1 MQVLYWLEGIRCD
14 ILDTFFSLI
23 THLGSETLF
32 IAIAIVV
39 FWCVGKK
46 QGYYLMT
53 VGFFGT
59 VINQFLKLLFRI
71 PRPWVKDPAFTIVES
86 AREGA
91 TGYSF
96 PSGHTQ
102 NAVSV
107 LGCPARFS
115 RRKGLRIACLVLI
128 LLTGLSR
135 MYLGVH
141 TPLDVSVSLLVGAV
155 LVFGIYPFFEHGD
168 EKPLRMYV
176 MMGALAFC
184 SLLYVLFV
192 ELNAWPADI
201 DAHNLASGIK
211 NGYLVL
217 GCSCGMLLSCAL
229 ERKYINFPTEAPLG
243 AQVVKVVF
251 GLALVLGL
259 KAGLKPIC
267 VAIFGGH
274 EAATAL
280 RYFLLVMF
288 AACVWPLT
296 FRWFSKGCPLT
307 SRVKKVAKIVTVVLL
322 VLVLLV
328 GYLFWEVTRKTNN
341 VKPIETESCTN
352 DFITPLGETMISG
365 HRSGGGIAPEN
376 TLMAFKNCVERMS
389 LRLDVFE
396 FDIHL
401 TADGV
406 PVLIHDGTL
415 DRTSDAVEVFG
426 EENVEVGEKTL
437 AELKKL
443 NMGAKFVA
451 DGGETPFAGLS
462 AADSELEDLRI
473 ITLDEALTY
482 LEANGPFYYI
492 IEIKNGGET
501 GCQAADILY
510 ETLKEFGALQR
521 TVVGTFHNE
530 ITAYMDTTY
539 PDMLRSAGFNEVI
552 EFYIYSLLKLPAAE
566 DKWNFVALQ
575 IPTTDYTVNLGTS
588 RLVNY
593 AHKHNIAVQYWT
605 INDPEEMAYLQS
617 IGADAIMTDV
627 PDQATMLVQPK

>member
-1 MQVLYWLEGIRCD
+1 MQVLYWLEGIRNGV
-14 ILDTFFSLI
+14 LDTFFSLI

-59 VINQFLKLLFRI
+59 IINQFLKLLFRI
-71 PRPWVKDPAFTIVES
+71 PRPWVKDPSFTIVES

-115 RRKGLRIACLVLI
+115 RNKALRIVCGVLI

-141 TPLDVSVSLLVGAV
+141 TPLDVGVSLLIGAV
-155 LVFGIYPFFEHGD
+155 LVFGVYPFFEHGD
-168 EKPLRMYV
+168 EKPARMYAI
-176 MMGALAFC
+176 MGGMTLCAV
-184 SLLYVLFV
+184 LYVLFV
-192 ELNAWPADI
+192 ELHAWPTDI

-217 GCSCGMLLSCAL
+217 GSGCGMLLSCVI
-229 ERKYINFPTEAPLG
+229 ERKYINFEVKAPVG
-243 AQVVKVVF
+243 AQIAKVVL

-259 KAGLKPIC
+259 KAGLKPVC
-267 VAIFGGH
+267 LAIFGGH

-280 RYFLLVMF
+280 RYFLLVLF
-288 AACVWPLT
+288 AACVWPLS
-296 FRWFSKGCPLT
+296 FRWFSKGCPMKAAL
-307 SRVKKVAKIVTVVLL
+307 KKALKIFVIVVLAL
-322 VLVLLV
+322 VVLA
-328 GYLFWEVTRKTNN
+328 GYLFWEVTRDTKAAP
-341 VKPIETESCTN
+341 VETDDAANSL
-352 DFITPLGETMISG
+352 ITPLGTTMLSG
-365 HRSGGGIAPEN
+365 HRAGGGIAPEN
-376 TLMAFKNCVERMS
+376 TMMALKNCVERVS
-389 LRLDVFE
+389 IRLDVFE

-426 EENVEVGEKTL
+426 EENVKVGDKTL
-437 AELKKL
+437 AELKQL
-443 NMGAKFVA
+443 NMGAKFVS
-451 DGGETPFAGLS
+451 DSGETPFAQLRGE
-462 AADSELEDLRI
+462 AVPEDLRI
-473 ITLDEALTY
+473 ISLDEALRY
-482 LEANGPFYYI
+482 LESQGEFRYI
-492 IEIKNGGET
+492 IEIKNSGQT
-501 GCQAADILY
+501 GYRAADVLY
-510 ETLKEFGALQR
+510 ETLKAYDALGR
-521 TVVGTFHNE
+521 AVVGTFHNE
-530 ITAYMDTTY
+530 ITDYVDTTY

-605 INDPEEMAYLQS
+605 INDPAEMERLQS

-627 PDQATMLVQPK
+627 PDQATMLIQP

>member
-1 MQVLYWLEGIRCD
+1 MQFLYWLEGIRCD

-39 FWCVGKK
+39 FWCVGKT

-71 PRPWVKDPAFTIVES
+71 PRPWVKDPSFTIVEA

-102 NAVSV
+102 NAMSI

-115 RRKGLRIACLVLI
+115 RRKVLRIVCIVLI

-141 TPLDVSVSLLVGAV
+141 TPLDVGVSLLIGLV
-155 LVFGIYPFFEHGD
+155 LVFGIYPFFELGD
-168 EKPLRMYV
+168 ERPGRMYI
-176 MMGALAFC
+176 MMGALAVC
-184 SLLYVLFV
+184 SALYVVFV

-217 GCSCGMLLSCAL
+217 GSSCGMLLSCVL
-229 ERKYINFPTEAPLG
+229 ERKYINFPVKAPLG
-243 AQVVKVVF
+243 AQVAKVVL
-251 GLALVLGL
+251 GLAVVLGL

-280 RYFLLVMF
+280 RYFLLVLF

-296 FRWFSKGCPLT
+296 FRWFSRGCPLG
-307 SRVKKVAKIVTVVLL
+307 RCAKKVLKTVAIVLL
-322 VLVLLV
+322 VLVLLA

-341 VKPIETESCTN
+341 VEPVETESCTN
-352 DFITPLGETMISG
+352 EFITSLGETMLSG

-389 LRLDVFE
+389 FRLDVFE

-426 EENVEVGEKTL
+426 QENVKVGDKTL
-437 AELKKL
+437 SELKKL
-443 NMGAKFVA
+443 NMGARFVSDDGQTPYA
-451 DGGETPFAGLS
+451 DLS
-462 AADSELEDLRI
+462 ADDPMLEDLRI
-473 ITLDEALTY
+473 LTLDEALAY

-492 IEIKNGGET
+492 IEVKNGGET
-501 GCQAADILY
+501 GYKAADILY
-510 ETLKEFGALQR
+510 QTLKDYGALQR

-539 PDMLRSAGFNEVI
+539 PDMPRSAGFNEAI
-552 EFYIYSLLKLPAAE
+552 EFYIYSLLHLPSAE

-605 INDPEEMAYLQS
+605 INDPEEMTYLQS

-627 PDQATMLVQPK
+627 PDRATMLVQPK